1 LPPVNNVLFTPT
13 CFHSVVHQMSSLHCK
28 FFRYHLS
35 SLPLPYSS
43 QDANII
49 MLIYFSVAG
58 MRMTE
63 QDGQAVTSD
72 QARKILSHLQTF
84 FVESVDGEGG
94 AAGSVYSQL
103 LRQGDSPSTWDVS
116 HVTMSQCTLLL
127 IAMLHPLLPNTDTDC
142 THTTPAQ
149 CCATFLGEQALA
161 RWSASLRRLQQSS
174 GVCAPTRLDTE
185 GDMRFVYSA
194 VVTHVLT
201 GSRHNGL
208 DVESTVGYILRS
220 QDYSGGF
227 AQGPGL
233 EAHGGS
239 TFCAIASLSLLGR
252 LGDLS
257 PRRRRLVVN
266 WLADRFSSNST
277 GVQGRANKP
286 SDTCYSFWCGG
297 ALRILGE
304 YDALVDPERVLS
316 FTQDCQGPTGGFGK
330 VPDAYADL
338 LHSYM
343 GLLGV
348 SLAGEKTLQKVNA
361 ELAIPS
367 RLQTL

>member
-1 LPPVNNVLFTPT
+1 
-13 CFHSVVHQMSSLHCK
+13 
-28 FFRYHLS
+28 
-35 SLPLPYSS
+35 
-43 QDANII
+43 

-63 QDGQAVTSD
+63 QEGEGAVSPD
-72 QARKILSHLQTF
+72 QARDILAHLRTF
-84 FVESVDGEGG
+84 FGTVDGG
-94 AAGSVYSQL
+94 AAGSIFSQL
-103 LRQGDSPSTWDVS
+103 LRSPAGTSDWDVS
-116 HVTMSQCTLLL
+116 HVTMSQCALLL
-127 IAMLHPLLPNTDTDC
+127 VAMLHPLLAAGETACRHGSPVD
-142 THTTPAQ
+142 
-149 CCATFLGEQALA
+149 CCADFLGEKELD
-161 RWSASLRRLQQSS
+161 RWSSSLRRLQQPS

-201 GSRHNGL
+201 GSRSNGL
-208 DVESTVGYILRS
+208 DVNAIVDYILRS

-239 TFCAIASLSLLGR
+239 TFCAVASLALLDR
-252 LGDLS
+252 LSALS
-257 PRRRRLVVN
+257 SRRRRLLIN
-266 WLADRFSSNST
+266 WLADRFASNGT

-297 ALRILGE
+297 ALQILGE
-304 YDALVDPERVLS
+304 YEKIVDTERVLS
-316 FTQDCQGPTGGFGK
+316 FSLDCAGPTGGFGK

-348 SLAGEKTLQKVNA
+348 SLAGEQALQTVNA
-361 ELAIPS
+361 QLAIPA
-367 RLQTL
+367 RLNMA